1 MRHTGPRFRSACA
14 LTVVATVALVG
25 ATGLQTHASESTPV
39 HRSVPQHVVG
49 FRAAHTFLTGS
60 APLGT
65 RFANRKPRWIHGS
78 MRSSTNL
85 AGRAAQAGQEDD
97 DLYRTLVAL
106 IRRAGAGILEE
117 AKGRLAVA
125 LTLVTVLLGG
135 LGVSLFMSFK
145 RQAARALQAQDQAEA
160 VGRKLRDL
168 DRARMDDD

>member
-1 MRHTGPRFRSACA
+1 
-14 LTVVATVALVG
+14 
-25 ATGLQTHASESTPV
+25 
-39 HRSVPQHVVG
+39 
-49 FRAAHTFLTGS
+49 
-60 APLGT
+60 
-65 RFANRKPRWIHGS
+65 